1 MMLGHL
7 FSCGTRRT
15 PMRLLERIVLLTASC
30 GPLGATEAV
39 LGWHRKLGGTH
50 CLDNGG
56 KAP

>member
-1 MMLGHL
+1 
-7 FSCGTRRT
+7 
-15 PMRLLERIVLLTASC
+15 MRLLERIVLLTASC

-56 KAP
+56 KAPYG